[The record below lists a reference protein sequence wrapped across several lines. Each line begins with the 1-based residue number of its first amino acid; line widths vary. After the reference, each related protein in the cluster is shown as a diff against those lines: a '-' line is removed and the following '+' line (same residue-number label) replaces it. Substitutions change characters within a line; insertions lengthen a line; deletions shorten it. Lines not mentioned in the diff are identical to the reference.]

1 MRTINNYVHQNYDDN
16 NYEMSKM
23 MKYSF
28 KTADVPGVN
37 TASSTSPTRPTPT
50 WPTRTTAL
58 AGSLQPPCPP

>member
-23 MKYSF
+23 MKYSS

-50 WPTRTTAL
+50 WPTQTTAL